1 MKWLT
6 RFFKRDDTLARD
18 LETAA
23 DQKRDAHQQLSE
35 SREIAAQTRHR
46 MAKNHITEG
55 FAVAF
60 ERRHR
65 A

>member
-1 MKWLT
+1 MKWFA
-6 RFFKRDDTLARD
+6 RFFKRDDKLVED

-23 DQKRDAHQQLSE
+23 DQRRDAHQQLAE
-35 SREIAAQTRHR
+35 SRDIAAQTRRR
-46 MAKNHITEG
+46 MSHNHITEG
-55 FAVAF
+55 FAAAF